1 MSESQAVKD
10 FIAKFSE
17 HLKRADVMLDYFGDA
32 LDKAVAIV
40 EREPHETGD
49 MHAKLE
55 FVLCI
60 FPLAPLD
67 KIQKCIAEGG
77 LVCAIIGT
85 KLEWTT
91 AAIRATGG
99 VRGVQLVACS
109 STEATIIYMGGA
121 TIELPNPGKQIL
133 AVFLLWPGG

>member
-1 MSESQAVKD
+1 MSDEKAQLFASVK
-10 FIAKFSE
+10 A
-17 HLKRADVMLDYFGDA
+17 HLDRGLNTLAYLDREYD
-32 LDKAVAIV
+32 LAVAII
-40 EREPHETGD
+40 EARKQATGP
-49 MHAKLE
+49 MRAKME

-99 VRGVQLVACS
+99 VRGVQIMSCS
-109 STEATIIYMGGA
+109 ATTAMIMYSGGA